1 MVGPA
6 RSRTN
11 GRHAGNRGPAGRRF
25 EDRIRGVP
33 RARHRLHAADL
44 AIYGVLAT
52 VAAVTIYPF
61 WNVIAVS
68 VSSYSA
74 YLENPL
80 LVIPREPSIQAY
92 RFVLAHPLI
101 RSSYR
106 NTVFVTVAGTAFR
119 MILITLTAYPLA
131 RRGLRGKRVL
141 VTLLVVTLMFN
152 GGLIPNFLL
161 VRKLGLYNTLLA
173 LFVPGALSAFH
184 VILMKS
190 FLETVPESLIEAAT
204 MDGAPEIVI
213 LARIIVPV
221 ATPIIAT
228 LSLFNAVSLW
238 NSFFSAVVYIRDRG
252 LWTMQLL
259 LREIVVEQTTFLED
273 PTEFTAEYTPQNLKY
288 GVIVVAMLPILFVYP
303 FLQRYFVKGIV
314 IGSVKG

>member
-1 MVGPA
+1 MVK
-6 RSRTN
+6 RTN
-11 GRHAGNRGPAGRRF
+11 APPGRRYTI
-25 EDRIRGVP
+25 ETASAGSRGAIGGMRVRL
-33 RARHRLHAADL
+33 RAVDVV
-44 AIYGVLAT
+44 IYGVLAV

-68 VSSYSA
+68 ISSYSA
-74 YLENPL
+74 YLDNPL
-80 LVIPREPSIQAY
+80 LLIPRDPSFQAY
-92 RFVLAHPLI
+92 QFVLTHPLI
-101 RSSYR
+101 KSSYR
-106 NTVFVTVAGTAFR
+106 NTIVVTLVGTAFR
-119 MILITLTAYPLA
+119 MTLITLTAYPLA
-131 RRGLRGKRVL
+131 RRGLRGKRLL
-141 VTLLVVTLMFN
+141 VTILVITLMFN

-161 VRKLGLYNTLLA
+161 VRKLGMYNTLLA

-204 MDGAPEIVI
+204 MDGAPELVI
-213 LARIIVPV
+213 LVRVIVPV
-221 ATPIIAT
+221 ATPILAT
-228 LSLFNAVSLW
+228 LSLFNSVSLW
-238 NSFFSAVVYIRDRG
+238 NSFFSAVVYIKDRG

-259 LREIVVEQTTFLED
+259 LREIVVEQSTSLED
-273 PTEFTAEYTPQNLKY
+273 PTDFTPEYTRQNLKY